1 MNEDYDGYLEY
12 NMKYCDEK
20 ETKVFLTKEEHD
32 QFMDASEIILQDEE
46 ERVLVEREDYET
58 GLKNTIM

>member
-1 MNEDYDGYLEY
+1 
-12 NMKYCDEK
+12 
-20 ETKVFLTKEEHD
+20 
-32 QFMDASEIILQDEE
+32 MDASKIFLQDEE